1 MDTNNAVS
9 GSCMSSDGGNVATG
23 EGCKEQAARLRL
35 QRTSEKPMQQ
45 RAMMKPA
52 LLVTMLMLNAAR

>member
-1 MDTNNAVS
+1 MEVLLQRE
-9 GSCMSSDGGNVATG
+9 VARSRQHRCP
-23 EGCKEQAARLRL
+23 ERL

-45 RAMMKPA
+45 RTMMKPA